1 MIPAMNKIAIII
13 KREYLTRVK
22 NKTFII
28 STLLVPFLFIVIIF
42 LSALAAS
49 WNEEESF
56 TVKVKDLSGKVL
68 PSLPAPEGLLKFEP
82 ASANEPIGDAE
93 GLLVIPED
101 INATTLMLELTA
113 RENISLSL
121 KSSIDDALTK
131 MIQKI
136 RLQETGISDSAMAL
150 LNGEVKIST
159 KKITETGSEKTS
171 TGFAAIMGYIMGLLI
186 YMFMFIYGGFV
197 MRGVIEEKTNR
208 IMEVMVSTVKPFEL
222 MMGKII
228 AIAGVGLSQFLVW
241 ILLISIGSILAGSI
255 LGPEMATPQNS
266 MGMGTPAN
274 VDAGPA
280 AEILE
285 GIRLFN
291 PSLILYFLFYFLG
304 GYLLYGAV
312 FAAVG
317 SSVDQESDAQQLM
330 TPITILLVI
339 PMIFIATILQNPN
352 GTLAIAFSIIP
363 FFAPMIM
370 MVRLCAVDVPAY
382 QLILSMVLLVFSFLG
397 MIWVSGRIYRIGI
410 LMYGKKPTYKEIIR
424 WAFSKD

>member
-1 MIPAMNKIAIII
+1 
-13 KREYLTRVK
+13 
-22 NKTFII
+22 
-28 STLLVPFLFIVIIF
+28 
-42 LSALAAS
+42 
-49 WNEEESF
+49 
-56 TVKVKDLSGKVL
+56 
-68 PSLPAPEGLLKFEP
+68 
-82 ASANEPIGDAE
+82 
-93 GLLVIPED
+93 
-101 INATTLMLELTA
+101 
-113 RENISLSL
+113 
-121 KSSIDDALTK
+121 
-131 MIQKI
+131 
-136 RLQETGISDSAMAL
+136 
-150 LNGEVKIST
+150 
-159 KKITETGSEKTS
+159 
-171 TGFAAIMGYIMGLLI
+171 
-186 YMFMFIYGGFV
+186 
-197 MRGVIEEKTNR
+197 
-208 IMEVMVSTVKPFEL
+208 
-222 MMGKII
+222 
-228 AIAGVGLSQFLVW
+228 
-241 ILLISIGSILAGSI
+241 
-255 LGPEMATPQNS
+255 MATPQNS

-291 PSLILYFLFYFLG
+291 PILILYFLFYFLG